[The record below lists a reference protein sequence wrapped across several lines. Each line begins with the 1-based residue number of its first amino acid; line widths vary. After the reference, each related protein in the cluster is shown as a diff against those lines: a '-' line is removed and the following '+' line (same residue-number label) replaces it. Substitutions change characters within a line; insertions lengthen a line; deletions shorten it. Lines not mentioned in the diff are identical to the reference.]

1 VQKVP
6 EVPKAPAVQ
15 KAPEAKKAPV
25 VPKAPATSKAPVTP
39 KAPAV
44 QEAPATQKAPAA
56 SKKPAASKVPVVEVA
71 AVTPNVVGMTVGQAT
86 AALQQAGLRAA
97 VIDTDG
103 NPATSGTVVAASV
116 PKNKRVTL
124 TVQASSA

>member
-1 VQKVP
+1 MQKAPV
-6 EVPKAPAVQ
+6 VPKAPAVQ

-25 VPKAPATSKAPVTP
+25 VPKAPVTP
-39 KAPAV
+39 KEPVTSKEPAV

-56 SKKPAASKVPVVEVA
+56 SKKPAASKVPAVEVA

-86 AALQQAGLRAA
+86 AALQQAGLRAT
-97 VIDTDG
+97 VVDTDG
-103 NPATSGTVVAASV
+103 NPATSGTVVAASA